1 MDYIVYKVTKSRTRL
16 SDFYLL
22 FIFIVT
28 IHSLPKPEHDLTE
41 FILSS
46 HWGYTKLN
54 LKEKYWKILQKKT
67 WPVRMAHKNF
77 FNLIQFNVK
86 PASIQTKS
94 VKSYPNSV

>member
-1 MDYIVYKVTKSRTRL
+1 MCRKIDGEESACNAGNLGSVPRLGRYPGEGNNYPLQYSDLENPMDYTVYRVTKSRTRL

-46 HWGYTKLN
+46 HYKLN
-54 LKEKYWKILQKKT
+54 LKEK
-67 WPVRMAHKNF
+67 
-77 FNLIQFNVK
+77 
-86 PASIQTKS
+86 
-94 VKSYPNSV
+94 